1 MMHKGWFYLVLAIS
15 AEVIALTS
23 LKASSGFTRPGP
35 AIIVVI
41 GYGISFYFLA
51 QTLQYISI
59 GITYAVWSGVGIVL
73 ITLIGIGIFRQKL
86 DVAAYLGIALIVT
99 GVIVISLFS
108 NTTTRN

>member
-1 MMHKGWFYLVLAIS
+1 MHKGWFYLVLAIS

-41 GYGISFYFLA
+41 GYGIS
-51 QTLQYISI
+51 I

-73 ITLIGIGIFRQKL
+73 ITLIGIAVFRQKL